1 MRSKL
6 LTMAAAVLVLALG
19 IPTLFAM
26 PEYDEFYTYYSD
38 DTYQTVVG
46 HEYYLCHG
54 TYRDGYMTDYYN
66 RSVGE
71 SCDSSPLD
79 PFMREPGN
87 CYDNYDNDGDGPKDC
102 FDPDCWQYCS

>member
-1 MRSKL
+1 MRLK
-6 LTMAAAVLVLALG
+6 VLVISAVAILVLG

-38 DTYQTVVG
+38 DTYQEVIG
-46 HEYYLCHG
+46 HEWYLCHG
-54 TYRDGYMTDYYN
+54 TYRDGDYGGDYVN
-66 RSVGE
+66 RTVGY
-71 SCDSSPLD
+71 SCDSTPLD

-87 CYDNYDNDGDGPKDC
+87 CYDNVDNDYDGPKDC